1 MFFFGGGEKGGELD
15 YMIQY
20 GNLNLFLWIWIPG
33 RMNNLSSLP
42 GTHRVAGIGFFNA
55 KTKTVP
61 GNWDEGVTLI
71 PTVFI
76 FIE

>member
-1 MFFFGGGEKGGELD
+1 
-15 YMIQY
+15 
-20 GNLNLFLWIWIPG
+20 
-33 RMNNLSSLP
+33 MNNLSSLP